1 MFNILSHQA
10 NKCKLKLHLDS
21 ISPQAELLSSR
32 KQTNVGPTEEP
43 EAGGE
48 QVLGLA
54 GWQALRKG
62 RREKRCSSR

>member
-10 NKCKLKLHLDS
+10 NKCKLKLHLYS
-21 ISPQAELLSSR
+21 VSPQAELLSSR
-32 KQTNVGPTEEP
+32 KQTNVGPTEKP

-54 GWQALRKG
+54 GWQALSKKGKKRK
-62 RREKRCSSR
+62 EM